1 MGTVAE
7 GEGDAVAILNRNEPA
22 FYCVPPKLYAYYR
35 ELAEDAEL
43 NAVADERMK
52 NPEIVKVNW
61 MTYELAFDRRALKE
75 WQKLGHTIR
84 EQFKKKLAERLKI
97 HAYPQPGYMVM
108 LIAIKS
114 NFVHL
119 ATDLYTKSLM
129 RKSFYSLLPLEE
141 GKAAKSIR
149 SQICAKINH
158 QMIDCLQSEREH

>member
-1 MGTVAE
+1 
-7 GEGDAVAILNRNEPA
+7 
-22 FYCVPPKLYAYYR
+22 
-35 ELAEDAEL
+35 
-43 NAVADERMK
+43 
-52 NPEIVKVNW
+52 

-84 EQFKKKLAERLKI
+84 EQFKRNWQNGWKI